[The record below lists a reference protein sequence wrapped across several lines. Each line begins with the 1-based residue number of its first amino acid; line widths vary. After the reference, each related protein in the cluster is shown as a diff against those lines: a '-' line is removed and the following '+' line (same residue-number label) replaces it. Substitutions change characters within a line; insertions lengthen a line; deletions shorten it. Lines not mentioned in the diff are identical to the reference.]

1 MKKFKE
7 SPLLKSIN
15 VLSSAD
21 RKKVLGITFLQIL
34 MGILDLIGV
43 AAIGLLGAISV
54 SGMQSKPPSVQLF
67 ELLRFLGIEN
77 YSFQSQAVFLSVI
90 ALIVLIARTGFSI
103 FFTRKILF
111 FLSRRGASISANLVS
126 KLLAQPLLMLQS
138 RTTQELLYNITS
150 GVQALVLQVLASAAI
165 FLSDMS
171 LLLVIAIAL
180 FIVDPLTSMMT
191 FTVFLFIGFALY
203 KLMHI
208 RAGKL
213 GAITS
218 KLNIESNEKI
228 IEVFSSYRESV
239 VRNRRGYY
247 SNEIASIRTSLAHAA
262 AEMAFQPFVSKYV
275 IETTVVAGAFLVGGI
290 QLVINDSSH
299 AVATL
304 AIFLAA
310 GSRIAP
316 AVLRLQQGSI
326 SIKSGLGISAQ
337 TLELIEALKNTPE
350 ISNSIDKLDLNH
362 SGFNPEIL
370 VKNVSLQYPNTKSP
384 AVSRVGV
391 RIPAGSLVAFVGPS
405 GAGKTTVIDIL
416 LGILDPDEGNV
427 EISGHSPLSAISK
440 WPGAISYVPQDISI
454 ASGTIKENIGLGYP
468 PHEVSED
475 LVLAALRTAKLE
487 DFVLS
492 LPEGLNTQVGERGTR
507 LSGGQRQRLGI
518 ARAMF
523 TKPRLLV
530 LDEATSSLDG
540 ETESHISDAIK
551 GMHGSITVVII
562 AHRLSTIQNAD
573 SVIYLDKGK
582 VLGTGTFE
590 EVRTNVPQFAV
601 QVSKMGL

>member
-7 SPLLKSIN
+7 SSLLKSIN

-191 FTVFLFIGFALY
+191 FMVFLFIGFALY
-203 KLMHI
+203 RLMHI

-262 AEMAFQPFVSKYV
+262 AEMAF
-275 IETTVVAGAFLVGGI
+275 
-290 QLVINDSSH
+290 
-299 AVATL
+299 
-304 AIFLAA
+304 
-310 GSRIAP
+310 
-316 AVLRLQQGSI
+316 
-326 SIKSGLGISAQ
+326 
-337 TLELIEALKNTPE
+337 
-350 ISNSIDKLDLNH
+350 
-362 SGFNPEIL
+362 
-370 VKNVSLQYPNTKSP
+370 SL
-384 AVSRVGV
+384 
-391 RIPAGSLVAFVGPS
+391 L
-405 GAGKTTVIDIL
+405 
-416 LGILDPDEGNV
+416 
-427 EISGHSPLSAISK
+427 
-440 WPGAISYVPQDISI
+440 
-454 ASGTIKENIGLGYP
+454 
-468 PHEVSED
+468 
-475 LVLAALRTAKLE
+475 
-487 DFVLS
+487 
-492 LPEGLNTQVGERGTR
+492 
-507 LSGGQRQRLGI
+507 
-518 ARAMF
+518 
-523 TKPRLLV
+523 
-530 LDEATSSLDG
+530 
-540 ETESHISDAIK
+540 
-551 GMHGSITVVII
+551 
-562 AHRLSTIQNAD
+562 
-573 SVIYLDKGK
+573 
-582 VLGTGTFE
+582 
-590 EVRTNVPQFAV
+590 
-601 QVSKMGL
+601 